1 MSITS
6 ESTNGDITADQ
17 EWATFANLGP
27 SEEKRQLLA
36 RIAELDRQQ
45 SMNSP
50 ILSVNFSLVAQN
62 GNAEVR
68 DADTLDDQNEIEK
81 TMNMELE
88 QELKKEK
95 QLQEQLK
102 QLQEQLKNSEESV
115 GRKLE
120 QIEEWNSNKNNTAEM
135 KQLNMEELKQQQ
147 NQTKKN
153 EAAERVE
160 QLELKLTETNR
171 KLEYFGNFQAMTV
184 IKLEEYQK
192 LVNAQQTKIVGLE
205 ENQKAM
211 GRLVEEQN
219 REFEELANN
228 SKHALEKTIKAK
240 DTADFEH
247 QKVLNVQKNLIE
259 EMAEYQNEQQ
269 QTIDALT
276 EKLKVSIDHF
286 SRLQTTI
293 SDLERK
299 MDESLKSAVQAV
311 VVAELGGIGT
321 IRQQNRWDSAACH
334 RGLALFEPDQLIVQN
349 GGDWGGWRSV
359 RAEHPIPKGNSG
371 ISYFE
376 VQMLGKGPVHIGLAT
391 KQMPLDKAVG
401 PYEGSYAYEGDG
413 TLWGPAAVEA
423 NGRCSFIEGQ
433 LKFGKGAVIGC
444 GVNLATGQ
452 IFYTKDGQRLEA
464 PASFADSAAAG
475 AELFPCVTLSRPG
488 AKIGANF
495 GPNFKYKFC

>member
-17 EWATFANLGP
+17 EWTTFANLGP

-50 ILSVNFSLVAQN
+50 ISSANFSLVAQN

-68 DADTLDDQNEIEK
+68 DADTLDNQNEIEE

-120 QIEEWNSNKNNTAEM
+120 QIEEWNFNKNNTAEI

-153 EAAERVE
+153 EAGERVE

-192 LVNAQQTKIVGLE
+192 VVNAQQTKIVGLE

-219 REFEELANN
+219 RELEELANN
-228 SKHALEKTIKAK
+228 SKNALEKTIKANVV
-240 DTADFEH
+240 AELEH
-247 QKVLNVQKNLIE
+247 QKMLNAQKNLIE

-334 RGLALFEPDQLIVQN
+334 RGLTLFEPDQLIVQN
-349 GGDWGGWRSV
+349 GGDW
-359 RAEHPIPKGNSG
+359 
-371 ISYFE
+371 
-376 VQMLGKGPVHIGLAT
+376 
-391 KQMPLDKAVG
+391 AVG

-464 PASFADSAAAG
+464 TASFADSVAAG

>member
-1 MSITS
+1 M
-6 ESTNGDITADQ
+6 
-17 EWATFANLGP
+17 
-27 SEEKRQLLA
+27 
-36 RIAELDRQQ
+36 
-45 SMNSP
+45 
-50 ILSVNFSLVAQN
+50 
-62 GNAEVR
+62 
-68 DADTLDDQNEIEK
+68 
-81 TMNMELE
+81 E

-153 EAAERVE
+153 EAA
-160 QLELKLTETNR
+160 
-171 KLEYFGNFQAMTV
+171 MTV

-228 SKHALEKTIKAK
+228 LKHALEKTIKAK

-452 IFYTKDGQRLEA
+452 IFYTKDGQRLGEK
-464 PASFADSAAAG
+464 
-475 AELFPCVTLSRPG
+475 ER
-488 AKIGANF
+488 KE
-495 GPNFKYKFC
+495 